1 MKKQINLILTVLI
14 PIIIWMIPTH
24 AIPIEGLSLMEH
36 RVMAIFSFAVLSWI
50 LEPIPIFATSVLII
64 VLEIFTLSNGG
75 LVPFKKSVSEITF
88 SQAQETTISLIAKES
103 SISTE
108 KAEAQFKAYLLAK
121 KEDAK
126 TQLVASLEEANA
138 IDIKEEGTYA
148 LIEQEK
154 AYAKVAKAHKKNNA
168 GLIPYTSIMNNFA
181 HRIIML
187 FLGGFFLAAAATKY
201 RLDTNL
207 ARILVKPFGTKPA
220 YVTLGIML
228 ITAVFSMF
236 MSNTACTAMML
247 AVVAPI
253 LKTRKNTDKGRI
265 AMALAVPFAANIG
278 GMGTPIGTPPNAVA
292 MKYLVDKYAIS
303 FDQWMLFAVPLVVV
317 LLTIVWVLLTTLYK
331 ADVEHIK
338 LEIKGKFLKTPQAF
352 VVYVI
357 FAGTILLWMT
367 GKLHGIPSTVVALIP
382 VAVFVATGVITA
394 KDLKTLSWDVLWLIS
409 GGFAL
414 GGAMEQTG
422 LSSTLVNA
430 IPFAS
435 MSPMLIIVIAS
446 VVTMLMATF
455 MSNTATANLLLPIMA
470 SLGMALGT
478 ALYAVGGF
486 QGLVVGV
493 TLSASLGMALPI
505 STPPNA
511 MAHAT
516 GMIDIK
522 AMAKCGAIMSIIGI
536 IAILATVM
544 IMKSLG
550 FFVL

>member
-1 MKKQINLILTVLI
+1 MKKTINLILTILI
-14 PIIIWMIPTH
+14 PVIIWAIPTSS
-24 AIPIEGLSLMEH
+24 IPIEGLTLMEH

-64 VLEIFTLSNGG
+64 FLEIFTLSNGG
-75 LVPFKKSVSEITF
+75 LMPFKKTVSEITF
-88 SQAQETTISLIAKES
+88 NDAQSSMLTLIANENKISKEL
-103 SISTE
+103 
-108 KAEAQFKAYLLAK
+108 AQTQFEAYLKAK
-121 KEDAK
+121 KEQKDL
-126 TQLVASLEEANA
+126 TLVSSLETANK
-138 IDIKEEGTYA
+138 IDLKEEATHK
-148 LIEQEK
+148 LIEDEK
-154 AYAKVAKAHKKNNA
+154 AYNKVVKAHKKNNA

-220 YVTLGIML
+220 LVTLGIML

-253 LKTRKNTDKGRI
+253 LKTMKNTDKGRI
-265 AMALAVPFAANIG
+265 AMALSVPFAANIG

-292 MKYLVDKYAIS
+292 MKYLTDKYAIS
-303 FDQWMLFAVPLVVV
+303 FDQWMLFAVPLVII
-317 LLTIVWVLLTTLYK
+317 LLAIVWVMLTTFYK
-331 ADVEHIK
+331 SDVDEIK
-338 LEIKGKFLKTPQAF
+338 LEIKGKFMKTPQAY

-422 LSSTLVNA
+422 LSSTIVNA
-430 IPFAS
+430 IPFDS
-435 MSPMLIIVIAS
+435 FSPMIIIVIAS

-470 SLGMALGT
+470 SLGIGLG
-478 ALYAVGGF
+478 ASLASVGGF

-522 AMAKCGAIMSIIGI
+522 AMAKCGAIMSVIGI
-536 IAILATVM
+536 IAIIATVM
-544 IMKSLG
+544 ILKSLG
-550 FFVL
+550 FFTL

>member
-1 MKKQINLILTVLI
+1 MKKTTNLILTILI
-14 PIIIWMIPTH
+14 PVIIWAIPTSS
-24 AIPIEGLSLMEH
+24 IPIEGLTLMEH

-64 VLEIFTLSNGG
+64 FLEIFTLSNGG
-75 LVPFKKSVSEITF
+75 LIPFKKTVSEITF
-88 SQAQETTISLIAKES
+88 NNAQTEMITLIAKENK
-103 SISTE
+103 ISE
-108 KAEAQFKAYLLAK
+108 NLAQTQFEAYLKAK
-121 KEDAK
+121 KENK
-126 TQLVASLEEANA
+126 ELTLVSSLEQANN
-138 IDIKEEGTYA
+138 IDLKEQSTHK
-148 LIEQEK
+148 LIEEEK
-154 AYAKVAKAHKKNNA
+154 AYCKVVKAHKKNNA
-168 GLIPYTSIMNNFA
+168 GLIPYASIMNNFA

-220 YVTLGIML
+220 LVTLGIML

-253 LKTRKNTDKGRI
+253 LKTMKNTDKGRI
-265 AMALAVPFAANIG
+265 AMALSVPFAANIG

-292 MKYLVDKYAIS
+292 MKYLTDKYAIS
-303 FDQWMLFAVPLVVV
+303 FDQWMLFAVPLVII
-317 LLTIVWVLLTTLYK
+317 LLTIVWIMLTTLYK
-331 ADVEHIK
+331 SDVDEIK
-338 LEIKGKFLKTPQAF
+338 LEIKGKFMRTPQAY

-422 LSSTLVNA
+422 LSSTIVNA
-430 IPFAS
+430 IPFDS
-435 MSPMLIIVIAS
+435 FSPMLIIIIAS

-470 SLGMALGT
+470 SLGIGLG
-478 ALYAVGGF
+478 ASLASVGGF

-536 IAILATVM
+536 IAIIATVM
-544 IMKSLG
+544 ILKSLG
-550 FFVL
+550 FFTL